1 MDTAC
6 GAEVYTIPFRIAFFV
21 ADDMGGMCNY
31 KSGSGLWRSPHI
43 IARRSHERG
52 TAMGND
58 CVAIVGGGIMG
69 GDIATSFA
77 QAGWQVHVMSPTQ
90 KTREALPGR
99 IENALRRLG
108 ADPGAAA
115 RVRTHS
121 TLPEVPWASVA
132 LVIEAVTEDLA
143 LKHRVFADLER
154 LAGPKV
160 PLATNTSSFQ
170 VTEIGKHLETRGR
183 VCGAHYFMPAHIVP
197 LVEVVCAEYTDPEV
211 AASVEAT
218 MKATGK
224 VPVMVKKDVPG
235 FLANRLQH
243 ALIREAF
250 WLMDN
255 GIATAEGIDAAV
267 RYGFGFRF
275 VACGPLMQK
284 EMSGWDTN
292 YFSGSS
298 IYPSLSTASAP
309 PARLKEMVAQGH
321 IGMKAKHGLW
331 EWTDESIT
339 REKARYEKAL
349 QAGFAI
355 LQSET
360 RKT

>member
-1 MDTAC
+1 
-6 GAEVYTIPFRIAFFV
+6 
-21 ADDMGGMCNY
+21 MGKN
-31 KSGSGLWRSPHI
+31 
-43 IARRSHERG
+43 
-52 TAMGND
+52 
-58 CVAIVGGGIMG
+58 CVAIIGGGIMG
-69 GDIATSFA
+69 GDIATSFVA
-77 QAGWQVHVMSPTQ
+77 SGWQVHVMSPSQ
-90 KTREALPGR
+90 RTRDALPGR
-99 IENALRRLG
+99 VENGLKRLG
-108 ADPGAAA
+108 AGPGKPGMFNIHDNLEA
-115 RVRTHS
+115 
-121 TLPEVPWASVA
+121 LPWPSVE

-143 LKHRVFADLER
+143 LKRRVFAELER
-154 LAGPKV
+154 FARPEV

-170 VTEIGKHLETRGR
+170 VTEIGRHLKTRAR

-197 LVEVVCAEYTDPEV
+197 LVEIVCAEFTEPHV
-211 AASVEAT
+211 ADKVEAA

-224 VPVMVKKDVPG
+224 VPVVVKKDIPG

-250 WLMDN
+250 WLIDN
-255 GIATAEGIDAAV
+255 GIATPEGIDSAV

-309 PARLKEMVAQGH
+309 PERLQQMVAQGH
-321 IGMKAKHGLW
+321 IGMKAKKGLW
-331 EWTDESIT
+331 DWNDETIA

-349 QAGFAI
+349 HAGFEI
-355 LQSET
+355 LQSEAD
-360 RKT
+360 KK

>member
-1 MDTAC
+1 
-6 GAEVYTIPFRIAFFV
+6 
-21 ADDMGGMCNY
+21 MG
-31 KSGSGLWRSPHI
+31 K
-43 IARRSHERG
+43 
-52 TAMGND
+52 D
-58 CVAIVGGGIMG
+58 CVAIIGGGIMG

-77 QAGWQVHVMSPTQ
+77 ASGWEVHVMSPSQ
-90 KTREALPGR
+90 KTRDALPGR
-99 IENALRRLG
+99 VENGLKRLG
-108 ADPGAAA
+108 AESA
-115 RVRTHS
+115 RAKLCTYEQ
-121 TLPEVPWASVA
+121 LDAMPWRSVA

-143 LKHRVFADLER
+143 LKHRVFAELEQ
-154 LAGPKV
+154 LAP
-160 PLATNTSSFQ
+160 PEIPFATNTSSFQ
-170 VTEIGKHLETRGR
+170 ITEIGKHLKTRHR

-197 LVEVVCAEYTDPEV
+197 LVEVVSAEFTDPGIAE
-211 AASVEAT
+211 SVEAI

-224 VPVMVKKDVPG
+224 VPVAVKKDVPG

-250 WLMDN
+250 WLIDN

-298 IYPSLSTASAP
+298 IYPSLSTAVAP
-309 PARLKEMVAQGH
+309 PARLKEMVGRGH
-321 IGMKAKHGLW
+321 IGMKAKKGLW
-331 EWTDESIT
+331 DWNDESIAA
-339 REKARYEKAL
+339 EKSRYEKAL

-355 LQSET
+355 LQAEGA
-360 RKT
+360 KK

>member
-1 MDTAC
+1 MS
-6 GAEVYTIPFRIAFFV
+6 
-21 ADDMGGMCNY
+21 
-31 KSGSGLWRSPHI
+31 KGS
-43 IARRSHERG
+43 
-52 TAMGND
+52 
-58 CVAIVGGGIMG
+58 VAIIGGGIMG
-69 GDIATSFA
+69 GDIATSFVA
-77 QAGWQVHVMSPTQ
+77 AGWQAHVMSPSQ
-90 KTREALPGR
+90 RTRERLPGR
-99 IENALRRLG
+99 VENGLERLG
-108 ADPGAAA
+108 AGSAGGTMKAYA
-115 RVRTHS
+115 S
-121 TLPEVPWASVA
+121 LAELPWASVD

-143 LKHRVFADLER
+143 LKHRVFAELER
-154 LAGPKV
+154 LAPPDV
-160 PLATNTSSFQ
+160 PIATNTSSFQ
-170 VTEIGKHLETRGR
+170 VTEIGKHLETRSR

-197 LVEVVCAEYTDPEV
+197 LVEVVCAEFTDPEI
-211 AASVEAT
+211 AARVEAT

-224 VPVMVKKDVPG
+224 VPVMVRKDIPG

-250 WLMDN
+250 WLIDN

-292 YFSGSS
+292 YLSGSS
-298 IYPSLSTASAP
+298 IYPSLSTAAAP

-321 IGMKAKHGLW
+321 IGMKAKKGLW
-331 EWTDESIT
+331 DWSDESIA

-355 LQSET
+355 LKAEADGT
-360 RKT
+360 